1 MRNKVQLIGNL
12 GNAPE
17 VKTFDGN
24 SGKLARVSL
33 ATNERYKNNKGEYVT
48 ETTWH
53 NLVLWGKQAETAE
66 RLFKKG
72 SEIAVEGKIVNRSYE
87 DKDGQ
92 KRYITEIRV
101 EQFTMLGSPA
111 EKH

>member
-12 GNAPE
+12 GGTPE
-17 VKTFDGN
+17 VKTFEGN
-24 SGKLARVSL
+24 SGKVARVSL
-33 ATNERYKNNKGEYVT
+33 ATNESYRNAKGEYVK

-72 SEIAVEGKIVNRSYE
+72 SEIVVEGKIVNGSYE
-87 DKDGQ
+87 GKDGQ
-92 KRYITEIRV
+92 KRYFTEIRV
-101 EQFTMLGSPA
+101 EQFMMLGIPA